1 MYIQISPQARVYI
14 TQEQIDFINKYRK
27 YDSFRNTNLEIHEIH
42 IAKILAD
49 KSVLVRKK
57 LDDDVQYALNRY
69 VKFVND
75 GDKK

>member
-1 MYIQISPQARVYI
+1 MYIQITPRARVYV
-14 TQEQIDFINKYRK
+14 TQEQINFIKKYRN
-27 YDSFRNTNLEIHEIH
+27 YDSFRNTNLEVHEIT

-57 LDDDVQYALNRY
+57 LDNDVQFALNRY
-69 VKFVND
+69 VRFVED

>member
-14 TQEQIDFINKYRK
+14 TQEQIDFINKYKK
-27 YDSFRNTNLEIHEIH
+27 YGSFRNTNLEIHEIH

-57 LDDDVQYALNRY
+57 LDNDVQYALNRY

>member
-14 TQEQIDFINKYRK
+14 TQEQIDFINKYKK
-27 YDSFRNTNLEIHEIH
+27 YGSFRNTNLEMHEIH

-57 LDDDVQYALNRY
+57 LDNDVQYALNRY

>member
-1 MYIQISPQARVYI
+1 MYIQITPRARVYV
-14 TQEQIDFINKYRK
+14 TQEQIDFIKKYRN
-27 YDSFRNTNLEIHEIH
+27 YDSFRNPNLAVHEIN

-57 LDDDVQYALNRY
+57 LDNDVQFALNRY
-69 VKFVND
+69 VRFVED

>member
-1 MYIQISPQARVYI
+1 M
-14 TQEQIDFINKYRK
+14 TQEQIDFIKKYRN
-27 YDSFRNTNLEIHEIH
+27 YDSFRNTNLEVHEIN

-57 LDDDVQYALNRY
+57 LDNDVQFALNRY
-69 VKFVND
+69 VRFVED

>member
-14 TQEQIDFINKYRK
+14 TQEQIDFVNKYKK
-27 YDSFRNTNLEIHEIH
+27 YGSFRNTNLEIHEIH

-57 LDDDVQYALNRY
+57 LDNDVQYALNRY

>member
-14 TQEQIDFINKYRK
+14 TQEQIDFINKYKK
-27 YDSFRNTNLEIHEIH
+27 YGSFRNTNLEMHEIH

-57 LDDDVQYALNRY
+57 LDNDVQYALNRY
-69 VKFVND
+69 VKFVDN
-75 GDKK
+75 GNKK

>member
-14 TQEQIDFINKYRK
+14 TQEQIDFVNKYKK
-27 YDSFRNTNLEIHEIH
+27 YDSFRNTDLEIHEIS

-49 KSVLVRKK
+49 KSVFVRKK

-69 VKFVND
+69 VKFVNN

>member
-1 MYIQISPQARVYI
+1 MYIQITPRARVYV
-14 TQEQIDFINKYRK
+14 TQEQIDFIKKYRN
-27 YDSFRNTNLEIHEIH
+27 YDSFRNTNLEVHEIT

-57 LDDDVQYALNRY
+57 LDNDVQFALNRY
-69 VKFVND
+69 VRFVED

>member
-1 MYIQISPQARVYI
+1 MYIQITPRARVYV
-14 TQEQIDFINKYRK
+14 TQEQIDFIKKYRN
-27 YDSFRNTNLEIHEIH
+27 YDSFRNTNLEVHEIN

-57 LDDDVQYALNRY
+57 LDNDVQFALNRY
-69 VKFVND
+69 VRFVED

>member
-14 TQEQIDFINKYRK
+14 TQEQIDFVNKYKK
-27 YDSFRNTNLEIHEIH
+27 YDSFRNTDLEIHEIN

-49 KSVLVRKK
+49 KSVFVRKK

-69 VKFVND
+69 VKFVNN

>member
-1 MYIQISPQARVYI
+1 MYIQITPGARVYV
-14 TQEQIDFINKYRK
+14 TQEQIDFIKKYRN
-27 YDSFRNTNLEIHEIH
+27 YDSFRNTNLEVHEIN

-57 LDDDVQYALNRY
+57 LDNDVQFALNRY
-69 VKFVND
+69 VRFVED

>member
-1 MYIQISPQARVYI
+1 M
-14 TQEQIDFINKYRK
+14 
-27 YDSFRNTNLEIHEIH
+27 HEIH

-57 LDDDVQYALNRY
+57 LDNDVQYALNRY

>member
-1 MYIQISPQARVYI
+1 MYIQITPQARVYI
-14 TQEQIDFINKYRK
+14 TQEQIDFVNKYKK
-27 YDSFRNTNLEIHEIH
+27 YDSFRNTDLEIHEIS

-49 KSVLVRKK
+49 KSVFVRKK

-69 VKFVND
+69 VKFVNN

>member
-69 VKFVND
+69 VKFVDN
-75 GDKK
+75 GNKK